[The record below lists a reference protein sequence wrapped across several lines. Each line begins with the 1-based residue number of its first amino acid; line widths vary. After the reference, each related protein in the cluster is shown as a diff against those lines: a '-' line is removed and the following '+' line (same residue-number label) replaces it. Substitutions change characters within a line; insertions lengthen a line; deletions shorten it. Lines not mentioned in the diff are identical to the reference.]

1 MCSLKFIH
9 LNVHSD
15 YSIKDSICK
24 INDILKKAYY
34 FNMPSIALT
43 DYFNLSGIIKFY
55 KKSLFYGIKPIFGID
70 VGIYYKDINSI
81 NFSTL
86 LIINKVGYYNLMKLI
101 SIAYK
106 NYYKLKILYID
117 NELLYKFYDGLILIY
132 SINYYSYN
140 VKKFFFYDIIKVNK
154 HIFFLKKIF
163 GKHLYL
169 NIFKLNH
176 KKQNIYLKDTILCS
190 KKNKV
195 SLVCTNKILFFN
207 KNDFYISKIR
217 SSIYYNCTLDKVSS
231 LIDYTNQYYF
241 KSQDEMF
248 NLFCN
253 IKNSLFNTIKISYIC
268 NFLIKKKKI
277 ILPNF
282 PYKGKYSSNDYL
294 KKKVFFGLNRR
305 LSFNKNVKLKNKYLL
320 RISKE
325 LDIIFKLNI
334 SNYFLI
340 VMEFVKWSKDNNIY
354 VGPGRGSGSGSLVAF
369 LLYITDVDPIK
380 FDLIFERFLNIEK
393 ISMPDFDI
401 DFCMK
406 NRDKVFSHLENV
418 YGCNSV
424 AQIVTFSTM
433 TAKSVLRDV
442 GRVLG
447 YSYRFVDY
455 LAKLIP
461 LDINITFKKALILE
475 NKLSI
480 LYNSNKDVKYLIDI
494 SCKLEGIIKGIGKH
508 AGGIIISPIP
518 VVNFCA
524 TYYDENTKKI
534 FTQFDKEDIKYIG
547 LIKFDL
553 LGLRTLTIINNTINI
568 INNKKYFKNN
578 FDINKI
584 SLNDKLSFKLLQK
597 SETIGVFQLE
607 SNGMRKLINK
617 LHPDNFDDI
626 VSLLALFRPGPL
638 QSGMVDNF
646 INRKNGKEIIYYP
659 DKNWQHKLLIPI
671 LKYTYGI
678 ILYQEQVMKIAQV
691 LANYS
696 LEKADELRL
705 AMTKKDHKKMKVHE
719 KIFRKGSISL
729 GIDGNFSLKIFSLM
743 KNFASYGFN
752 KSHSVSYALLAYQ
765 TLWLKANFTSE
776 FLISIMNSDISNIK
790 KIILIINE
798 AKRINIKIIFPNIN
812 LSSYY
817 FFINKKKEIVY
828 GLGAIKGIGKSS
840 IKHILNIR
848 NKYGLF
854 NNYIDFCKL
863 IYNNKITK
871 LVLEKLI
878 FSGSLDVFNINR
890 SVLFDNIKKI
900 LYIIKNYNNNL
911 NFKQLSLFKKK
922 SVLDSYMYR
931 KINKSI
937 PSLNYKNILNKEKE
951 SLGFYLTDHPVNK
964 YINIIKKKINFIYI
978 KKILSKKNTNLV
990 NIFGLITDIKFIS
1003 TKNNNRICILNLDDN
1018 TNNIDVLIFKNI
1030 YNKYYSILDLYNIII
1045 INGYLKYQNNN
1056 YKNIF
1061 LANYIKLVEK

>member
-1 MCSLKFIH
+1 MFYPKFIH

-24 INDILKKAYY
+24 ISNILKKAYH
-34 FNMPSIALT
+34 FDMPSIALT
-43 DYFNLSGIIKFY
+43 DYFSLSGIIKFY
-55 KKSLFYGIKPIFGID
+55 KKSIFYGIKPIFGVDI
-70 VGIYYKDINSI
+70 GIYYKDINSI

-86 LIINKVGYYNLMKLI
+86 LIINKIGYNNVMKLI
-101 SIAYK
+101 SIAYR
-106 NYYKLKILYID
+106 NYYKLKILCI
-117 NELLYKFYDGLILIY
+117 NSKLLCKYYNGLILIY

-140 VKKFFFYDIIKVNK
+140 VKKFFFYNIDNFNK
-154 HIFFLKKIF
+154 HILLFKKYF
-163 GKHLYL
+163 NDNLYL

-176 KKQNIYLKDTILCS
+176 KNQDIYLKDTILCS

-195 SLVCTNKILFFN
+195 SLVCTNKILFF
-207 KNDFYISKIR
+207 KKKDFYINKIR
-217 SSIYYNCTLDKVSS
+217 SSIYYNCTLDKVFS
-231 LIDYTNQYYF
+231 LIDYTDQYYF
-241 KSQDEMF
+241 KSQDKMF
-248 NLFCN
+248 DLFYN
-253 IKNSLFNTIKISYIC
+253 IQDSLFNTIKISYIC

-282 PYKGKYSSNDYL
+282 PYRGKYSSNKYL
-294 KKKVFFGLNRR
+294 EKKVFFGLNKR
-305 LSFNKNVKLKNKYLL
+305 LYFNNVKLKKKYLL
-320 RISKE
+320 RINKE
-325 LDIIFKLNI
+325 LNIIFKLNI

-340 VMEFVKWSKDNNIY
+340 VMEFVRWSKDNNIY

-369 LLYITDVDPIK
+369 LLYITDIDPIK

-406 NRDKVFSHLENV
+406 NRDKVFSHLESV
-418 YGCNSV
+418 YGHNSV

-475 NKLSI
+475 NKLST
-480 LYNSNKDVKYLIDI
+480 LYNSNKNVKYLINI
-494 SCKLEGIIKGIGKH
+494 SSRLEGIIKGIGKH
-508 AGGIIISPIP
+508 AGGIVLSPISI
-518 VVNFCA
+518 VNFCA
-524 TYYDENTKKI
+524 TYYDKCTNKI
-534 FTQFDKEDIKYIG
+534 VTQLDKEDIKYIG

-568 INNKKYFKNN
+568 INNKKYFIDK

-584 SLNDKLSFKLLQK
+584 PLDDKLSFNLLQK
-597 SETIGVFQLE
+597 SKTIGVFQLE
-607 SNGMRKLINK
+607 SNGMRKLIKK
-617 LHPDNFDDI
+617 LHPDNFNDI

-638 QSGMVDNF
+638 QSGMVNNF
-646 INRKNGKEIIYYP
+646 INRKNGKEKIYYP
-659 DKNWQHKLLIPI
+659 DKIWQHKLLIPI

-719 KIFRKGSISL
+719 KIFRKGAISL
-729 GIDGNFSLKIFSLM
+729 GIDGKFSLKIFSLM

-765 TLWLKANFTSE
+765 TLWLKSNFTSE

-798 AKRINIKIIFPNIN
+798 TKKLNIKIVYPNIN

-817 FFINKKKEIVY
+817 FFINDKREIVY
-828 GLGAIKGIGKSS
+828 GLGAIKGIGENS
-840 IKHILNIR
+840 IKHIIDIR

-854 NNYIDFCKL
+854 TNYIDFCKL
-863 IYNNKITK
+863 IYNSKITK

-878 FSGSLDVFNINR
+878 FSGSLDVFNIDR
-890 SVLFDNIKKI
+890 SILFDNIKKM
-900 LYIIKNYNNNL
+900 LYIIKNNNCNL
-911 NFKQLSLFKKK
+911 YFKQLSLFKKK
-922 SVLDSYMYR
+922 STLDSYMYK
-931 KINKSI
+931 KISKSI
-937 PSLNYKNILNKEKE
+937 PSLNYISILNKEKE
-951 SLGFYLTDHPVNK
+951 SLGFYLTDHPINR
-964 YINIIKKKINFIYI
+964 YINIVKKKINFINI
-978 KKILSKKNTNLV
+978 NKIYSTKNNLV
-990 NIFGLITDIKFIS
+990 NIFGLITDIKFVS

-1018 TNNIDVLIFKNI
+1018 TGNIDILVFKNI
-1030 YNKYYSILDLYNIII
+1030 YNKYYFILDVHNIII
-1045 INGYLKYQNNN
+1045 VNGYLKYQDNN

-1061 LANYIKLVEK
+1061 LANYIKLVKK